1 LHGPVRAADSL
12 ALGNGKLTLSLVG
25 WDAGKV
31 ASTTHAVELT
41 ASKWN
46 QKPEPVSP
54 RLLRT
59 VPHPDRKAGTAF
71 VQFAPD
77 GQLLVLGYPSGVFQ
91 VIDPAT
97 GKEVRTI
104 ETPRGY
110 RGSHHYARLSAD
122 AATLYVGLDD
132 SKFEPIQV
140 GEKKTYF
147 RRYGGEVRVYD
158 VRTGE
163 RKEPLVAEPKRGVM
177 TLAVSP
183 DGKRLATMEYDSG
196 KSEDFDKLRGMYLWD
211 VATRKATRLRDG
223 YGTPTF
229 TPDGAR
235 VFVTVEDYAK
245 KTAELFVYDAATG
258 KEVGKLA
265 IATTPWSGP
274 AFSPDGKRFAAG
286 TLDAD
291 RKPVVRLYDTATLGV
306 AATIPTPEPDGA
318 GAFVSLKFSPDGK
331 HLAGAKKNVVA
342 VWDAATGEVIRSWT
356 LDTQGLAR
364 YPTWDPSGTR
374 LAASARFIPPELS
387 GARDEIV
394 TPEDFP
400 QPRVFLMDLGSEK
413 AETVICPHGWS
424 DQPAFS
430 PDGKYLAIGGA
441 GATHVFDAGKRP

>member
-1 LHGPVRAADSL
+1 M
-12 ALGNGKLTLSLVG
+12 
-25 WDAGKV
+25 
-31 ASTTHAVELT
+31 
-41 ASKWN
+41 
-46 QKPEPVSP
+46 
-54 RLLRT
+54 
-59 VPHPDRKAGTAF
+59 PHPDRKAGTAF

-77 GQLLVLGYPSGVFQ
+77 GRLLVLGYPSGVFQ
-91 VIDPAT
+91 VVDPAT

-110 RGSHHYARLSAD
+110 RGSFHYAKLSAD

-132 SKFEPIQV
+132 SKFESIQV

-163 RKEPLVAEPKRGVM
+163 RKEPFVVEPKRGVM
-177 TLAVSP
+177 TLAVAP

-229 TPDGAR
+229 APDGTR
-235 VFVTVEDYAK
+235 VFVTVENYEK
-245 KTAELFVYDAATG
+245 KTAEVFAHDAATG

-265 IATTPWSGP
+265 VATPWSGP
-274 AFSPDGKRFAAG
+274 TFSPDGKRFAAG

-291 RKPVVRLYDTATLGV
+291 KKPVVRLYDAATLEV
-306 AATIPTPEPDGA
+306 AATIATEGAEP
-318 GAFVSLKFSPDGK
+318 FYWLQFSPDGK
-331 HLAGAKKNVVA
+331 HLAGVAKNVVA
-342 VWDAATGEVIRSWT
+342 VWDAGSGKAVRSWT
-356 LDTQGLAR
+356 LDTQGAAR
-364 YPTWDPSGTR
+364 YLTWASDGKR
-374 LAASARFIPPELS
+374 LAVSARFIPPELRQ
-387 GARDEIV
+387 ARDEVV

-430 PDGKYLAIGGA
+430 PDGKYLAIGGT